1 MGDVA
6 LSYAEVKALATGNPL
21 ILEKTGID
29 NDVAGLA
36 RLRQAP
42 GAAHVGRHPGAH
54 PRGGAAGPR
63 RGSRRVCLGGKR

>member
-36 RLRQAP
+36 RLRQAHDRDQT
-42 GAAHVGRHPGAH
+42 ALARVSVG
-54 PRGGAAGPR
+54 GPSDITPAR
-63 RGSRRVCLGGKR
+63 RR